1 MPANPATST
10 AKSSSCRK
18 PIQVLVVHTVAATH
32 CRTTAAAQRRSLSS
46 PRLTKTDMLRHR
58 VAVPVSPTPAL
69 REDSDARMC
78 RTGGRSDHDRQS
90 AWQLHRG
97 HRCAAHKSGQITW
110 PSQRLPPSHW
120 LGHPSAIAR
129 PRTRPPARRKDPSM
143 TTYATTDPP
152 ANWRPTAEQQKH
164 RRLAGFMQWMS
175 EHRGIA
181 PADFRQAWRWWVED
195 VSEFWGAVREYF
207 SVTGTR
213 FNGSAFAVERMP
225 GECSPSPS

>member
-1 MPANPATST
+1 MAQPA
-10 AKSSSCRK
+10 SS
-18 PIQVLVVHTVAATH
+18 
-32 CRTTAAAQRRSLSS
+32 
-46 PRLTKTDMLRHR
+46 
-58 VAVPVSPTPAL
+58 
-69 REDSDARMC
+69 
-78 RTGGRSDHDRQS
+78 
-90 AWQLHRG
+90 
-97 HRCAAHKSGQITW
+97 
-110 PSQRLPPSHW
+110 PSHW

-195 VSEFWGAVREYF
+195 VSEFWTQFA
-207 SVTGTR
+207 ST
-213 FNGSAFAVERMP
+213 SASPERDSTAAH
-225 GECSPSPS
+225 SPSSECPAPSGVRMHE

>member
-1 MPANPATST
+1 MAQPA
-10 AKSSSCRK
+10 SS
-18 PIQVLVVHTVAATH
+18 
-32 CRTTAAAQRRSLSS
+32 
-46 PRLTKTDMLRHR
+46 
-58 VAVPVSPTPAL
+58 
-69 REDSDARMC
+69 
-78 RTGGRSDHDRQS
+78 
-90 AWQLHRG
+90 
-97 HRCAAHKSGQITW
+97 
-110 PSQRLPPSHW
+110 PSHW

-225 GECSPSPS
+225 GAIWYPNARMNLTENMLRTTSLTNQPRTKCPSIRPMPNLGQCVAPLR

>member
-1 MPANPATST
+1 MAQPA
-10 AKSSSCRK
+10 SS
-18 PIQVLVVHTVAATH
+18 
-32 CRTTAAAQRRSLSS
+32 
-46 PRLTKTDMLRHR
+46 
-58 VAVPVSPTPAL
+58 
-69 REDSDARMC
+69 
-78 RTGGRSDHDRQS
+78 
-90 AWQLHRG
+90 
-97 HRCAAHKSGQITW
+97 
-110 PSQRLPPSHW
+110 PSHW

-164 RRLAGFMQWMS
+164 RRLPGFMQWMS

-225 GECSPSPS
+225 GAIWYPNARMNLTENMLRTTSLTSQPRTKCPSIRPMPNLGQCVAPLR